1 MNDKNKTLFK
11 RRKRDRETRH
21 KHKINMHRKSQIA
34 CRFDT
39 AYAHF
44 LWLKSKRSG
53 TIKITMIII
62 IIVES
67 AACVHRCNL
76 YNWAG
81 IWAGTNWLK
90 FITYYHYDR
99 LLLSMRYGII
109 EIQLK
114 TTTTTEWTER
124 RKKKAKNKSAYE
136 HAIFD
141 NDLWFFSWAGCKR
154 PKVKTFTEFSMRKS
168 YWQIMKIIMYF
179 CAVEWIAERNFE
191 HANCTQVVRFIC
203 AVISVRWFYKQ
214 QPKAN
219 SLIVDVLST

>member
-1 MNDKNKTLFK
+1 MGRNEL
-11 RRKRDRETRH
+11 
-21 KHKINMHRKSQIA
+21 
-34 CRFDT
+34 
-39 AYAHF
+39 
-44 LWLKSKRSG
+44 
-53 TIKITMIII
+53 IK
-62 IIVES
+62 
-67 AACVHRCNL
+67 VH
-76 YNWAG
+76 Y
-81 IWAGTNWLK
+81 
-90 FITYYHYDR
+90 
-99 LLLSMRYGII
+99 LLSLWSIVVIDALWNHRNSI
-109 EIQLK
+109 ENNDSNRMNWEK
-114 TTTTTEWTER
+114 G
-124 RKKKAKNKSAYE
+124 KKAKNKSAYE